1 MDLHKMTLKEISEKL
16 RNKEITAL
24 ELTKKT
30 LDKVK
35 ALESKVESFL
45 SITEEI
51 AIEKAKEVDEKIE
64 KGEEISPL
72 AGIPMGIKDNIC
84 TEGINTTCASK
95 ILQNF
100 VPPYNATVIDRLY
113 ESGAVPIG
121 KTNMDEF
128 AMGSST
134 ETSAFKKT
142 KNPWDLNKVPG
153 GSSGGSAAAVAS
165 GQVFYALGSDT
176 GGSVRQPA
184 ALTGIVGL
192 KPTYGRI
199 SRYGLIAFGSS
210 LDQIGIFTRNVYDC
224 ALVLKEIAGKDEIDG
239 TSSPE
244 EVPDYTKF
252 LDGNVNG
259 LKIGVPK
266 EYFEQGID
274 EDVKKAVLD
283 GIQKLKELG
292 AQVKE
297 ISLPHTKYA
306 VATYYVIAPSEA
318 SSNLARFDGI
328 RYGYR
333 AEKFDSLDE
342 LYIKTRSEGFGEEVK
357 RRIVI
362 GTYAL
367 SAGYYD
373 AYYKKALQVRTLIKQ
388 DFEKAFED
396 VDVIIA
402 PTVPNVA
409 FNIGEK
415 NEDPLSMYM
424 EDVCT
429 IPANMA
435 GVPAISIPCGL
446 KNGLP
451 IGMQIIGKHFDEG
464 TVLKVAHAYENSV
477 DFKNRIPNL

>member
-1 MDLHKMTLKEISEKL
+1 MTIKQISEKIKN
-16 RNKEITAL
+16 REITAL
-24 ELTKKT
+24 ELTEKM
-30 LDKVK
+30 L
-35 ALESKVESFL
+35 
-45 SITEEI
+45 
-51 AIEKAKEVDEKIE
+51 EKAKEIE
-64 KGEEISPL
+64 KKVDSFLCITEDVAIEQAKKVDKKIANGEKVSSL
-72 AGIPMGIKDNIC
+72 AGIPIAIKDNIC
-84 TEGINTTCASK
+84 TEGIKTTCASRM
-95 ILQNF
+95 LENF
-100 VPPYNATVIDRLY
+100 IPPYNATVVEKLNK
-113 ESGAVPIG
+113 SGTVLIG

-153 GSSGGSAAAVAS
+153 GSSGGSASSVAA
-165 GQVFYALGSDT
+165 GQVFCSLGSDT

-192 KPTYGRI
+192 KPTYGRV

-210 LDQIGIFTRNVYDC
+210 LDQVGIFTKDVYDC
-224 ALVLKEIAGKDEIDG
+224 ALVLKEIAGKDDMDG
-239 TSSPE
+239 TSSPI

-252 LDGNVNG
+252 LDGNVKG
-259 LKIGVPK
+259 IKIGIPK
-266 EYFEQGID
+266 EYFAQGID
-274 EDVKKAVLD
+274 EDVKKAVLA
-283 GIQKLKELG
+283 GVEQLKELG
-292 AQVKE
+292 AIVKE

-306 VATYYVIAPSEA
+306 VATYYIIAPSEA

-333 AEKFDSLDE
+333 TKEFDSLDD
-342 LYIKTRSEGFGEEVK
+342 LYIKSRSEGFGEEVK

-367 SAGYYD
+367 SSGYYD

-409 FNIGEK
+409 FNFGEK
-415 NEDPLSMYM
+415 NQDPLSMYM

-435 GVPAISIPCGL
+435 GVPAISIPCGF
-446 KNGLP
+446 KNSLP
-451 IGMQIIGKHFDEG
+451 IGMQIIGKHFDEA
-464 TVLKVAHAYENSV
+464 TVLKVAHAYESCG
-477 DFKNRIPNL
+477 DFKDKRPNL